1 VSTDIEGEVRAA
13 FDAASA
19 DIVPPADL
27 AHRVRRAA
35 RRHRWT
41 AAMAVGLAV
50 AAVAAGTAYL
60 ADVAAQVH
68 RPPPHTAGGQRPL
81 PPADRPSL
89 TIPVPYGAGVEALAA
104 AGPYLYLAT
113 DHAGNPP
120 YVLAAYDRLT
130 GRLIRRVSV
139 PAMPEALRT
148 GPGGSVWL
156 TFSPDQGGGPPGIW
170 LLSPDLGRHSALFRY
185 GPPDIVPTGSDTA
198 VAATS
203 PGLTIV
209 RMPPPGMRG
218 HATAYPDGAGAIGR
232 KWAVSALAAV
242 NGRMAAQ
249 VTDGYGM
256 HSHLVIAGDPR
267 LSYGGAASQQVGFI
281 TAQDNGLWATTSSDS
296 APNVGPLIR
305 LSPALRL
312 ITPAGVRTN
321 PIFRRSEQV
330 WSHGDAVW
338 VGSASP
344 GHHLVCFTYRGRMG
358 PVATI
363 GLHGQP
369 SALAIAG
376 NTVYVSLASAVVG
389 ITSDVFGYTVPA
401 SCR

>member
-1 VSTDIEGEVRAA
+1 VSADVEAEVRAA
-13 FDAASA
+13 FEAASA
-19 DIVPPADL
+19 DIMPPADL
-27 AHRVRRAA
+27 ADRVRLAA
-35 RRHRWT
+35 RRRRWT
-41 AAMAVGLAV
+41 AAAAGGLVV
-50 AAVAAGTAYL
+50 AAVAVGTAYL
-60 ADVAAQVH
+60 AVAAH
-68 RPPPHTAGGQRPL
+68 PPPG
-81 PPADRPSL
+81 PPASHRTARPAARPRL
-89 TIPVPYGAGVEALAA
+89 TVPVPYGAGVQALAA

-113 DHAGNPP
+113 DNAGDPP
-120 YVLAAYDRLT
+120 YALTAYDRLT
-130 GRLIRRVSV
+130 GRLIRRVSI

-156 TFSPDQGGGPPGIW
+156 TFSPDQGGGPLGIW
-170 LLSPDLGRHSALFRY
+170 LLSPDLGRHSALYRY
-185 GPPDIVPTGSDTA
+185 GPPDIAPTGSDTA

-209 RMPPPGMRG
+209 RMPPPGTRG

-232 KWAVSALAAV
+232 KWAVSALTAV
-242 NGRMAAQ
+242 NGRIAAQ
-249 VTDGYGM
+249 VTNGYGM

-305 LSPALRL
+305 LSPALRP

-338 VGSASP
+338 VASASP